1 MSVEPSVRFIVPSGL
16 TLMLT
21 ADLKPTLNQYP
32 TPTPRPLVRAVERLG
47 VVGMVAHGLQ
57 NFLRAD
63 AREGDAVGAD
73 GALRGD
79 VFEPKVDGVHAEL
92 LGNLVEHRLG
102 RERDVRRTG
111 RAVGLSL
118 GLVDD
123 HVVAVDLLVGDVVGS
138 EHAHCRRSDGRAGE
152 GTGLELKVGLGGQN
166 RPFGVDTDLDL
177 HVRAGRRSRGL
188 EHLLAGHYRLDRA
201 ARFLGQHGDGG
212 FEVGGNLAS
221 EPAADLHRH
230 DLNL

>member
-1 MSVEPSVRFIVPSGL
+1 MRGKATPSARTVPF
-16 TLMLT
+16 
-21 ADLKPTLNQYP
+21 
-32 TPTPRPLVRAVERLG
+32 
-47 VVGMVAHGLQ
+47 VAT
-57 NFLRAD
+57 F
-63 AREGDAVGAD
+63 
-73 GALRGD
+73 
-79 VFEPKVDGVHAEL
+79 FEPKVDGVHAEL

-138 EHAHCRRSDGRAGE
+138 EHTHCRRSDGRAGE

-177 HVRAGRRSRGL
+177 HVRAGRGAGGL
-188 EHLLAGHYRLDRA
+188 EDLLAGHDRFDRA
-201 ARFLGQHGDGG
+201 TRFLGQHGDGG
-212 FEVGGNLAS
+212 FEVGGNLAA
-221 EPAADLHRH
+221 EPAANLHRH